1 VARCFKN
8 GKACVELEV
17 QFYLDAPNP
26 RDEILINGKPN
37 VNVIIKD
44 GIFGDQATVAILVH
58 SIPTVLNAMPGLQTP
73 IGKAVSET
81 FWQCPVE
88 LGY

>member
-1 VARCFKN
+1 MVGDEQEACCFKN
-8 GKACVELEV
+8 GKVCVELEV

-37 VNVIIKD
+37 VNVTIKG

-58 SIPTVLNAMPGLQTP
+58 SIPAVLNATPRLQTP
-73 IGKAVSET
+73 IGKAVLKL
-81 FWQCPVE
+81 FGNV
-88 LGY
+88 